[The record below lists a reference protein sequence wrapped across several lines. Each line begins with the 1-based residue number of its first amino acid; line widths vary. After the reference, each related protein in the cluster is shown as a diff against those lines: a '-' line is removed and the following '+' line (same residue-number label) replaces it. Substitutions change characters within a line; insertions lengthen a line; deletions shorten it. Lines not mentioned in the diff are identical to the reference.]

1 MQGRTYNLSETQ
13 LYHMQRCKNAEAM
26 KTGKRIPYHL
36 QYARMVKEK
45 QLVETPDYNGD
56 KAGMVKRNCSCKE

>member
-1 MQGRTYNLSETQ
+1 MQEGTYNLSETQ
-13 LYHMQRCKNAEAM
+13 LYHMQRSKNAEAM

-45 QLVETPDYNGD
+45 QLVETPELL
-56 KAGMVKRNCSCKE
+56 NCSVSNSKETRS